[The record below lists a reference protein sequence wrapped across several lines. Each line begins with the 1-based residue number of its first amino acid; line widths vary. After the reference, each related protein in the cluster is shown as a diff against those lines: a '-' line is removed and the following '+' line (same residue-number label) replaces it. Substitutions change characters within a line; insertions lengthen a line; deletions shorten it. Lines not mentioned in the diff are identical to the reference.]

1 MSFLSTGYS
10 ATVAARLTQKGR
22 NSISNGNFNVKYFT
36 IGDSEFNYNGPNP
49 QNVLTPFDRDVD
61 VKYPLWYTSGTTIYG
76 VPVSSAMTST
86 CSDIMTSDATGWTST
101 VIWETNPIGY
111 TGTTAYTGFTNS
123 PYLGTK
129 SYFGYSSTSGQTYYS
144 STGVTTGT
152 TTGTTIT
159 DTIGNKIVVV
169 PEEQKTIAVL
179 HYTQNGGSVD
189 SYFKY
194 DDYISTSTGITYN
207 NSLTDQQ
214 YFKVTIPSLMYH
226 RSSGTTAGE
235 SFYMSKSGTKMIGSN
250 RNSNYIIDYVD
261 LVDYTGNTVGKIF
274 FNQQTIIFDDEE
286 IAAALD
292 TTTSRNYTLPAPH
305 VNVLVTNNDPITAL
319 TTGHTLWITYN
330 ISGGT
335 TNNDL
340 PCNYFMK
347 VTGSSNN
354 EVVTVQFSGNSFNFL
369 NNGYTGTSIQL
380 LYQLTTGNTPSA
392 TQWKY
397 IDVTSDLNNDITN
410 LKTGHTFTITQTK
423 YTSAT
428 SYNSTLQFTGQT
440 GNATTVQLVR
450 SSDIEEMCFNLS
462 LPINTFSYS
471 QNPTLIGT
479 TPSIT
484 EVSLLDGNKNTLVM
498 GKLAA
503 PIQRIGAQ
511 VIQVKLDF

>member
-1 MSFLSTGYS
+1 
-10 ATVAARLTQKGR
+10 
-22 NSISNGNFNVKYFT
+22 
-36 IGDSEFNYNGPNP
+36 
-49 QNVLTPFDRDVD
+49 
-61 VKYPLWYTSGTTIYG
+61 
-76 VPVSSAMTST
+76 
-86 CSDIMTSDATGWTST
+86 
-101 VIWETNPIGY
+101 
-111 TGTTAYTGFTNS
+111 
-123 PYLGTK
+123 
-129 SYFGYSSTSGQTYYS
+129 
-144 STGVTTGT
+144 
-152 TTGTTIT
+152 
-159 DTIGNKIVVV
+159 
-169 PEEQKTIAVL
+169 
-179 HYTQNGGSVD
+179 
-189 SYFKY
+189 
-194 DDYISTSTGITYN
+194 
-207 NSLTDQQ
+207 
-214 YFKVTIPSLMYH
+214 MYH